1 MLCFSCAVS
10 VVTINVTT
18 RTKMA
23 VWIPVAAHHITLRD
37 WGVQLRIGEPTQET
51 HKHISMTDIIS
62 FLWPTWISE
71 FLFLTFVIK
80 WNVPVTTTWSVI
92 RLRGESRVVIRR
104 VDGNTLNK
112 QLRTATRGSL
122 PALVLNDVLTT
133 PHQNANVLQN
143 ITEALG
149 LNRSF
154 WMA

>member
-1 MLCFSCAVS
+1 MECHQ
-10 VVTINVTT
+10 
-18 RTKMA
+18 
-23 VWIPVAAHHITLRD
+23 VA
-37 WGVQLRIGEPTQET
+37 GGEPRRDT
-51 HKHISMTDIIS
+51 
-62 FLWPTWISE
+62 
-71 FLFLTFVIK
+71 
-80 WNVPVTTTWSVI
+80 
-92 RLRGESRVVIRR
+92 ESRWEH
-104 VDGNTLNK
+104 NEK